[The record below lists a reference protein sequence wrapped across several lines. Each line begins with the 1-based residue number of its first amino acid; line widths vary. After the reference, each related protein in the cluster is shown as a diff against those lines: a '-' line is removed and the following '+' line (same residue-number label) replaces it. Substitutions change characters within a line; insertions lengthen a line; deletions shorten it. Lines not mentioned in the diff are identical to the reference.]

1 MKTKEQIIQIA
12 QKQVIDCLE
21 FRKPRFDAIKRS
33 EDLYFGKVKP
43 ALSGRFNFPVP
54 ILEGFVETLMSKIDD
69 SIKISF
75 KKGREATLKSAKKV
89 SSAWEKDSS
98 PDRGA
103 FNEADLDAKKLAIFS
118 GMGILKL
125 VPFAKPYKQEL
136 TAIDYYD
143 FIFEPHGGRDIEKHY
158 FKGQI
163 NIFKNKQELK
173 EGADSGLYN
182 GKQVTLLINRIDGKE
197 SKNFQEQAQN
207 KANRFE
213 AMGLTPENYSYI
225 GSDMYNLCELITK
238 VDGVDYIVT
247 FDLKSGI
254 WIRMEELKKVFS
266 SGLSPYTVWHTE
278 RNPASFLCRAP
289 VDGIRPVAQAMTTL
303 INQNFDNI
311 QKRNWDMILY
321 NAKKIINPSQLEYRP
336 HGLISVKLKE
346 GESMASAYEKMQ
358 TPDTTS
364 ISINMLD
371 WMNNF
376 VGEKSGVTPSTQGNS
391 DEQRVGIYFG
401 NMQQA
406 ADRFGMINKFY
417 TQSHTLI
424 AKRYISN
431 LRDNMPPRGFMVKF
445 IGLKGVQEEE
455 LTKDD
460 IQDDLEVE
468 VVSQN
473 AESQLDEI
481 KQKKRENAFILI
493 SKDPDLKTQVSP
505 KWLAEQVLR
514 NGEYDEVDIKSALNK
529 EEGMNAEL
537 MSEAAKAI
545 EEILEGGKPK
555 VNRGANLAFIK
566 KIKDYAI
573 EESDSISDEDFVRL
587 ERYAMQHF
595 EIAEKN
601 ELEAQQ
607 MIAQT
612 AIQENGQP
620 NANPENPAIGQQI
633 QPSGREGLANV
644 QGMGR

>member
-1 MKTKEQIIQIA
+1 MKTPTEIIQIV
-12 QKQVIDCLE
+12 QKQVADCLE

-69 SIKISF
+69 SIKITF
-75 KKGREATLKSAKKV
+75 KQGREATLKASKKV
-89 SSAWEKDSS
+89 SAAWEKDSA

-103 FNEADLDAKKLAIFS
+103 FNEADLDSKKLAIFS

-125 VPFAKPYKQEL
+125 IPSSNPYKQEL

-158 FKGQI
+158 YKGQI

-173 EGADSGLYN
+173 TGVEEGLYD
-182 GKQVTLLINRIDGKE
+182 GKQVGLLINRLDGKE
-197 SKNFQEQAQN
+197 TKNFQEQAQN

-225 GSDMYNLCELITK
+225 GSDMYNLSEIISRI
-238 VDGVDYIVT
+238 DGVDHIIT

-254 WIRMEELKKVFS
+254 WIRMEELKKVFPN
-266 SGLSPYTVWHTE
+266 GLSPYVVWHTE

-289 VDGIRPVAQAMTTL
+289 VDSVRPVAQAMTTL

-321 NAKKIINPSQLEYRP
+321 NAKKIINPAQLEYRP
-336 HGLISVKLKE
+336 HGLIEVKLNDGE
-346 GESMASAYEKMQ
+346 GMASAYEKMQ
-358 TPDTTS
+358 TPDTTN

-376 VGEKSGVTPSTQGNS
+376 VGEKTGVTPSTQGNS
-391 DEQRVGIYFG
+391 DEQRVGIYYG

-406 ADRFGMINKFY
+406 ADRFGMTNKFY
-417 TQSHTLI
+417 TQAHTQI
-424 AKRYISN
+424 AKRYKSN
-431 LRDNMPPRGFMVKF
+431 LRNNMPPRGFMVKF

-460 IQDDLEVE
+460 IQDDLEVV

-481 KQKKRENAFILI
+481 KQKKRENAYLLI
-493 SKDPDLKTQVSP
+493 SRDPVLKTQVSP

-514 NGEYDEVDIKSALNK
+514 NGEYDEGDIKSALNK
-529 EEGMNAEL
+529 EEGTNAEL
-537 MSEAAKAI
+537 MSEAAKSI
-545 EEILEGGKPK
+545 EEILEGQEPK

-573 EESDSISDEDFVRL
+573 EESDSITDEEFVRL
-587 ERYAMQHF
+587 EQYAEKHF
-595 EIAEKN
+595 EIAERN
-601 ELEAQQ
+601 EYEAKQLL
-607 MIAQT
+607 AQ
-612 AIQENGQP
+612 AMIQEDGQP
-620 NANPENPAIGQQI
+620 NANPANPAINQQV
-633 QPSGREGLANV
+633 QPSRPTGLAGV
-644 QGMGR
+644 QGVGG